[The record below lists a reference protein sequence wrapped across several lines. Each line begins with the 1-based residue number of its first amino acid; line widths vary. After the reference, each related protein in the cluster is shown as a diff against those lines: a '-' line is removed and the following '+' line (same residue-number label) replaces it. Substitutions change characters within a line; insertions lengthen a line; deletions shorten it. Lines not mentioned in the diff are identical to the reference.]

1 MKPFVLF
8 TVLAGMFLLPSC
20 EKHNRLIEEVK
31 QIDAEIKQSYA
42 EMATIDSKLT
52 TYGMDPDMAIMNLE
66 RQNAE
71 WARKNAAIE
80 VDLATRSK
88 QCADGEA
95 AVKDFRPRVDAYKS
109 KYSR

>member
-8 TVLAGMFLLPSC
+8 TVLAGLFLLPSC

-31 QIDAEIKQSYA
+31 KIDADIKQAYA
-42 EMATIDSKLT
+42 ELATIDSKLVA
-52 TYGMDPDMAIMNLE
+52 YGGDPDMAIMTLE

-71 WARKNAAIE
+71 WVRKNASLE
-80 VDLATRSK
+80 VELASKSK
-88 QCADGEA
+88 QCTEGEA
-95 AVKDFRPRVDAYKS
+95 AIKEFRPRVDAYKN